1 MRTIPPPLP
10 LMIYLCF
17 KFMIIFALS
26 MCFHCVLLKFPIW
39 GPQHVPNMGSSTSSQ
54 YWVLNMLPTR
64 FLHKFPILGSQHVAN
79 MDPPQVPNG
88 SSTCSQHW
96 ILHKF
101 PKGPPYVPTLDP
113 PLEVPNQ
120 SSTCSQHW
128 ILHKFPMGLQH
139 VPNIGSST

>member
-1 MRTIPPPLP
+1 
-10 LMIYLCF
+10 MIYLCF
-17 KFMIIFALS
+17 KLMIIFALS
-26 MCFHCVLLKFPIW
+26 MCFHCVFVKFPM
-39 GPQHVPNMGSSTSSQ
+39 GPQHVP
-54 YWVLNMLPTR
+54 
-64 FLHKFPILGSQHVAN
+64 N

-101 PKGPPYVPTLDP
+101 PILGLQHVANMDPPQVPNIGSSTCCQHGYSTSSQWVLNMFPTLDP
-113 PLEVPNQ
+113 PLEVSNG

-128 ILHKFPMGLQH
+128 IFHLKFPMVPQH